1 MSKVSIINYG
11 IGNILSVERAFK
23 KVGADVEYVTQREE
37 IEKAE
42 HLVLPGV
49 GAFRNGMAEL
59 EKRNLV
65 QAIRCY
71 CEEDRP
77 FLGIC
82 LGMQMM
88 LDESEEFGLSE
99 GLGIIPGRV
108 VRIPDTDQYKNSLK
122 VPHVGW
128 NILSCT
134 DNMKVW
140 NNTILSGISSDSQ
153 FYFVHSYM
161 ACPPEEYRFAD
172 TYYGGNRISAVIR
185 KGNCYGTQF
194 HPEKSGEVGLS
205 IIDKFA
211 KL

>member
-23 KVGADVEYVTQREE
+23 KVGADVEYVTQKGE

-49 GAFRNGMAEL
+49 GAFKNGMTEL
-59 EKRNLV
+59 KKRDLV
-65 QAIRCY
+65 QAIQSY
-71 CEEDRP
+71 CTENRP

-88 LDESEEFGLSE
+88 LDESEEFGHSK
-99 GLGIIPGRV
+99 GLGIISGRV
-108 VRIPDTDQYKNSLK
+108 VRIPDIDQYKNSLK

-128 NILSCT
+128 NILNCT
-134 DNMKVW
+134 SSTEVW
-140 NNTILSGISSDSQ
+140 NNTILNGICPSEEV
-153 FYFVHSYM
+153 YFVHSYA
-161 ACPPEEYRFAD
+161 ACLSEEYRLAD
-172 TYYGGNRISAVIR
+172 TYYGGNKLAAVIK

-194 HPEKSGEVGLS
+194 HPEKSGKVGLK
-205 IIDKFA
+205 IIYNFTTI
-211 KL
+211 